1 MRLDPFVRDYQ
12 RFIAELSGI
21 LRSDE
26 TVFYL
31 DTSVLMWA
39 ATIGRDARKEFLA
52 WCRSRAS
59 GKMRVPVWAAH
70 ELHRHLLRGSLNAN
84 LKKAVSDAEAKLA
97 DFARLTTERVDDAL
111 CISRGYAGRD
121 AYVSDMQRTVQRL
134 KELGKIAGDESA
146 SSGAADDVV
155 DFVNEHILDTELDEI
170 IRRINEVGELR
181 YKHLMPP
188 GYHDNKPENKFGDVV
203 IWEEILVDL
212 KDRTGTTPF
221 DTVLISR
228 DEKTDWVSSA
238 PLVYDGGDKPQKS
251 NRDME
256 FDVTLAHP
264 LLIHEFSKKTS
275 SRSLYVVPPGFVASA
290 LYYGPTATGQASTV
304 SKWFAASHRFDVI
317 EKLATSALAARV
329 ASPETANPAPV
340 NVAALEP
347 TVAPTDPPTPVTAR
361 AFLAP
366 SLRAIAST
374 NAFSLTSAYAQAAIN
389 LKDDLVA
396 GWVTSLVSGEL
407 EPLLFGKAMSGLIA
421 SDTRWATQA
430 NALFEQ
436 IAPNVEPA
444 NWNVAVLAV
453 ICSAYFDASGE
464 LYRTPQS
471 ETALFALQIE
481 PDARAAPAFAAL
493 KDFLESADAELP
505 YLPGT
510 GREKVSYTINLM
522 GGGGNGKPELLREV
536 RVRGQP
542 ALIDRV
548 PETNPQNLSRLLT
561 SAPDKGC
568 TGKELRA
575 VIAKHLFVPVELLAT
590 TWDTRKITW
599 SADAGL
605 ASVDTTSEGGISSLA
620 DEEDGDND

>member
-12 RFIAELSGI
+12 RFIADLSGI
-21 LRSDE
+21 LQSEE

-39 ATIGRDARKEFLA
+39 ANIGRDARREFLA
-52 WCRSRAS
+52 WCGSRPT

-84 LKKAVSDAEAKLA
+84 LKKAVSDAEAKLT

-111 CISRGYAGRD
+111 CIAKGYAGRN
-121 AYVSDMQRTVQRL
+121 AYVTDVQKTVQRL
-134 KELGKIAGDESA
+134 KELGKIAGDEAA

-155 DFVNEHILDTELDEI
+155 DFVNDHILDTELDDI

-203 IWEEILVDL
+203 IWEEMLADL
-212 KDRTGTTPF
+212 KDRTGPTQF

-238 PLVYDGGDKPQKS
+238 PLVYNGGDKPQKS

-290 LYYGPTATGQASTV
+290 LYYAPNSAGQASNV

-317 EKLATSALAARV
+317 EKLATAALAAR
-329 ASPETANPAPV
+329 AAPV
-340 NVAALEP
+340 ERANVAVANGEEAEP
-347 TVAPTDPPTPVTAR
+347 TVPPADLSSPVPAR
-361 AFLAP
+361 AFVAP
-366 SLRAIAST
+366 SARAIASV
-374 NAFSLTSAYAQAAIN
+374 NAFPLSSAYAQAPIN
-389 LKDDLVA
+389 LKDELVA
-396 GWVTSLVSGEL
+396 SWVNSLVSGEL
-407 EPLLFGKAMSGLIA
+407 PPLLFGKAMSGLIA
-421 SDTRWATQA
+421 SDIRWATQA

-444 NWNVAVLAV
+444 NWNMAVLAV

-464 LYRTPQS
+464 LHKVPQS
-471 ETALFALQIE
+471 EAALFALQME

-493 KDFLESADAELP
+493 NGFLKGADAQLP

-510 GREKVSYTINLM
+510 GRQKVPYALNLL
-522 GGGGNGKPELLREV
+522 GGGGNGKADLLREV
-536 RVRGQP
+536 RVSGQP

-548 PETNPQNLSRLLT
+548 PESSPQTLSRLLANDP
-561 SAPDKGC
+561 SRGC

-590 TWDTRKITW
+590 TWDTKKITW
-599 SADAGL
+599 SADVGL
-605 ASVDTTSEGGISSLA
+605 ASVDTTSEGGLSSLA

>member
-12 RFIAELSGI
+12 RFIADLSGI
-21 LRSDE
+21 LQNGE

-39 ATIGRDARKEFLA
+39 ANIGRDARREFLA
-52 WCRSRAS
+52 WCRSRPA

-97 DFARLTTERVDDAL
+97 DFARLATERVDDAL
-111 CISRGYAGRD
+111 CIAKGYAGRD
-121 AYVSDMQRTVQRL
+121 AYVTDVQKTVQRL
-134 KELGKIAGDESA
+134 KELGKIAGDEAA

-155 DFVNEHILDTELDEI
+155 NFVNDHILDTELDDI

-212 KDRTGTTPF
+212 KDRTGSTPF

-238 PLVYDGGDKPQKS
+238 PLLYDGGDKPQKS

-264 LLIHEFSKKTS
+264 LLIHEFSKKTP

-290 LYYGPTATGQASTV
+290 LHYAPTSGGQASNV

-317 EKLATSALAARV
+317 EKLATAALAARV
-329 ASPETANPAPV
+329 VPAESPDLAAVNGAEADPPV
-340 NVAALEP
+340 
-347 TVAPTDPPTPVTAR
+347 TPTDPPTPVPAR
-361 AFLAP
+361 AFIAP

-374 NAFSLTSAYAQAAIN
+374 NAFSLASAYARAAIN
-389 LKDDLVA
+389 LKDELVA
-396 GWVTSLVSGEL
+396 SWVTSLVSGEL
-407 EPLLFGKAMSGLIA
+407 QPLLFGKAISGLIV
-421 SDTRWATQA
+421 SDPRWATQA

-444 NWNVAVLAV
+444 DWNMAVLAV

-464 LYRTPQS
+464 LHKVPQS
-471 ETALFALQIE
+471 EAALFTLQIE

-493 KDFLESADAELP
+493 KGFLEDADAQLP
-505 YLPGT
+505 FLPGT
-510 GREKVSYTINLM
+510 GRQKVSYALNLM

-536 RVRGQP
+536 RVSGQP

-548 PETNPQNLSRLLT
+548 PETSPQNLSRLL
-561 SAPDKGC
+561 AGDPVKGC

-575 VIAKHLFVPVELLAT
+575 VIAKHLFVPVELLAP
-590 TWDTRKITW
+590 TWDTKKITW

-605 ASVDTTSEGGISSLA
+605 ASVDTTSEGGLSSLA
-620 DEEDGDND
+620 DEEDGNND